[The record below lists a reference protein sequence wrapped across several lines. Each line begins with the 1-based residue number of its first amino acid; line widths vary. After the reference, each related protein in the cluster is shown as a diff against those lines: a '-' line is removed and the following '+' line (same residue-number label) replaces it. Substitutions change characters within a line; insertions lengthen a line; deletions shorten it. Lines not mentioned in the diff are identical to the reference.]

1 MSSKNKTKKKIGL
14 IIFLS
19 VVIVILIGFLFVFR
33 TYLDGIKAV
42 SSTSEKVFFTVS
54 EGDYMS
60 DVIDNLY
67 DQGLIRDKKITK
79 IYVKLHKIND
89 YYAGNFLLDKNMS
102 LAELFAFLADSDNAS
117 QDEVTV
123 TIVDGY
129 WAKDAAMAISEK
141 TNLTYDEIM
150 AKWNDVE
157 YVDSLMNKYP
167 FLTEDIFNSEHC
179 LLEGFIYPET
189 YNFYSVTTVEQV
201 TEKILDQAYE
211 VYSRYEQQIENSGMS
226 TYQVYTLASMIL
238 FEANNQQDMELVSSV
253 FHNRLDDNYYLQ
265 SSVTV
270 CYALYNY
277 DSWQQCETNI
287 NIDSKYN
294 TYKYAGLP
302 IGPICNPN
310 EMAINAA
317 LNPADSNYYYFV
329 ADVDTGKVYFSET
342 YQQHLQLVDKYLN

>member
-1 MSSKNKTKKKIGL
+1 MSSKSKTKKKVGF

-19 VVIVILIGFLFVFR
+19 VVIVILLAFLFVFR
-33 TYLDGIKAV
+33 FYLDKTKAV
-42 SSTSEKVFFTVS
+42 SNESETVFFTIN

-60 DVIDNLY
+60 DVIDKLY
-67 DQGLIRDKKITK
+67 DAGLIQDKKITK
-79 IYVKLHKIND
+79 LFVKLNKVND
-89 YYAGNFLLDKNMS
+89 YYAGNYVLDKNMS
-102 LAELFAFLADSDNAS
+102 LAQIFAHLSDQSNAS
-117 QDEVTV
+117 VQEVTV

-129 WAKDAAMAISEK
+129 WAKDAAEAISEK
-141 TNLTYDEIM
+141 TNLTYQQIM
-150 AKWNDVE
+150 DKWNDME
-157 YVDSLMNKYP
+157 YIDSLMDKYQ

-179 LLEGFIYPET
+179 YLEGFIYPET

-201 TEKILDQAYE
+201 TEKILDYAND
-211 VYSRYEQQIENSGMS
+211 VYLRYADQIKDSNMS

-238 FEANNQQDMELVSSV
+238 FEANNQHDMELVSSV
-253 FHNRLDDNYYLQ
+253 FHNRLDDDYLLQ

-287 NIDSKYN
+287 DIDSKYN

-317 LNPADSNYYYFV
+317 LNPAVSNYYYFI

-342 YQQHLQLVDKYLN
+342 YQQHLQLIDKYLN